1 LGQALL
7 EAGRLLGPFWLRVER
22 GTLYLA
28 SRRGLPLYPLLPP
41 EAALARE
48 EERFRREIRALEGL
62 LRALG

>member
-1 LGQALL
+1 MEALKAKRRLALAFLALL
-7 EAGRLLGPFWLRVER
+7 LFLSLER
-22 GTLYLA
+22 PEG
-28 SRRGLPLYPLLPP
+28 SLPLYPLLPP